1 MPPPAPTD
9 AERSAR
15 QGALF
20 WGATALALLALAP
33 LAPRL
38 APLLPACPVRRWLAL
53 PCPGCGS
60 GRALLAL
67 VRLDPVAALAANPL
81 AALMAGGLV
90 MGGLLAAALALA
102 GRLPAEPRTLP
113 RGAGWLA
120 AAALA
125 ANWVYLWWYGS

>member
-1 MPPPAPTD
+1 M
-9 AERSAR
+9 
-15 QGALF
+15 ALL
-20 WGATALALLALAP
+20 WGATALALLALVP
-33 LAPRL
+33 FAPRL
-38 APLLPACPVRRWLAL
+38 APLLPACPVRSWLAV

-67 VRLDPVAALAANPL
+67 ARFDPLAALAANPL
-81 AALMAGGLV
+81 AVLVARAVVVGGLV
-90 MGGLLAAALALA
+90 ATVLALA

-125 ANWVYLWWYGS
+125 ANWVYLWRSGR